1 VANERRKG
9 EAKLSQKIKDALDE
23 TRILVLG
30 AQVLVGFAYRGVFQ
44 QGFQQLPPLL
54 KALHTT
60 GLGLMLIVLMLLMLP
75 AAYHQISQ
83 RGEDTADLREFVTV
97 VAGLALLP
105 FAIAMGLGIFVTTAG
120 VVGQTP
126 SIALG
131 GGTVCAALI
140 CWYGLELA
148 GRHNHQEAPMSDE
161 QSQGK
166 TKIEDKI
173 VQVLTEARVVLPG
186 VQALLGFQFIT
197 IWSDSFK
204 DLAQSAKLIHVG
216 ALLAIALTTIF
227 LMTPAAYHRLVEDGE
242 ATEHF
247 HRFASHML
255 LLALVPLAFG
265 LSADFFVVVEKVTS
279 SFPIAIT
286 LSAATLCAFL
296 GLWFGLTLALR
307 LRKHSF
313 PVGLVQHAG

>member
-1 VANERRKG
+1 
-9 EAKLSQKIKDALDE
+9 
-23 TRILVLG
+23 
-30 AQVLVGFAYRGVFQ
+30 
-44 QGFQQLPPLL
+44 
-54 KALHTT
+54 
-60 GLGLMLIVLMLLMLP
+60 
-75 AAYHQISQ
+75 
-83 RGEDTADLREFVTV
+83 
-97 VAGLALLP
+97 
-105 FAIAMGLGIFVTTAG
+105 
-120 VVGQTP
+120 VVGQAP
-126 SIALG
+126 SIVLG
-131 GGTVCAALI
+131 SATTATALI

-148 GRHNHQEAPMSDE
+148 GRHEHEEVGPMSDE

-186 VQALLGFQFIT
+186 AQALLGFQFIT

-204 DLAQSAKLIHVG
+204 DLAQSAKLVHVG

-247 HRFASHML
+247 HRFASRML

-279 SFPIAIT
+279 SFPIAII

-313 PVGLVQHAG
+313 PVGLVQQAG

>member
-1 VANERRKG
+1 
-9 EAKLSQKIKDALDE
+9 
-23 TRILVLG
+23 
-30 AQVLVGFAYRGVFQ
+30 
-44 QGFQQLPPLL
+44 
-54 KALHTT
+54 
-60 GLGLMLIVLMLLMLP
+60 
-75 AAYHQISQ
+75 
-83 RGEDTADLREFVTV
+83 
-97 VAGLALLP
+97 
-105 FAIAMGLGIFVTTAG
+105 
-120 VVGQTP
+120 
-126 SIALG
+126 
-131 GGTVCAALI
+131 
-140 CWYGLELA
+140 LELA

-247 HRFASHML
+247 HRFASRML

-279 SFPIAIT
+279 SFPIAII

-313 PVGLVQHAG
+313 PVGLVQQAG